1 MTYTARDQWEKH
13 YSDGKNF
20 RQLGER
26 ERELL
31 AEHTPAPEAG
41 GRALDVGC
49 GTGELA
55 AYLTCLGYR
64 VDACDFADSA
74 IARAREEHAAIE
86 GVRWLHLDIERDD
99 PAPLHEAE
107 YDLITLRLMYPFVQ
121 DRGRVVHTLGE
132 RLRDGGALV
141 IITPV
146 AEHTPEERRGIAL
159 AQDEIALVG
168 TGWET
173 VERLDADGLA
183 FLVLRGPCHTD
194 TRAAEKR
201 PPTAHALTG
210 ALAVV
215 TDDAGR
221 VLLGRSRRGMLELP
235 GGKTRGPED
244 FAAAAVRE
252 LAEET
257 GLLADPGDAHVV
269 TILVDDSHGIPRLT
283 AVVRISAWTG
293 TLTNQEPELFDR
305 WEFFDLHALACV
317 GPVFVPAASAL
328 DAVWPGVIPA
338 LPPVVSY
345 PLAVEQPPVPG
356 EPAEA
361 FRLRQA
367 MAQTVID
374 GGWAPSEAIQQA
386 LRTVPRHRFAPEV
399 NLAAAYDGG
408 DRAVITRR
416 DETGAAI
423 SSVSAAW
430 LQADMIEHLRLK
442 PGAIVFEAGSGGYNA
457 ELIAHVT
464 APDSRVV
471 TVDIDPWVVRRT
483 RAFLTEAGS
492 GRVTA
497 VEADAALGAPA
508 HLVPRGGFD
517 GSMITYNCWDIA
529 PAWRDQLAEG
539 GRLALPLEIG
549 GYTRAVT
556 FERRGQVLEA
566 RHFTYCGFVRD
577 QGQQARTI
585 PVTGL
590 LDGELTLR
598 FEHGTAAET
607 AGLRLEEALRGPR
620 HEITTGVTMGTGAY
634 FGSLQLYAATTLPD
648 FCRLAAHRDTGV
660 TAIAKDRDAPAVVA
674 DASLAYL
681 THVQTRH
688 GELPEDKEWEWVV
701 HAFGEQGLQLA
712 EQLAATVRAWDRHV
726 RADDNDKHADPL
738 LTVHPAGTPDDLL
751 PAGHVLDKEHC
762 RLVFQWPDRDGH
774 LPGPARHHRVAP
786 VPAPVLEER

>member
-1 MTYTARDQWEKH
+1 MTYTARDEWQQH
-13 YSDGKNF
+13 YGEGKGW

-31 AEHTPAPEAG
+31 AEHTPVPEGG

-55 AYLTCLGYR
+55 AHLAGLGYS
-64 VDACDFADSA
+64 VDAVDFAESA
-74 IARAREEHAAIE
+74 IARAREEHADIE
-86 GVRWLHLDIERDD
+86 GVRWLQLDIERDD
-99 PAPLHEAE
+99 PAPLHEE
-107 YDLITLRLMYPFVQ
+107 GYDLITLRLVYPFVR
-121 DRGRVVHTLGE
+121 DRGRIVHGLGE

-141 IITPV
+141 VITPV
-146 AEHTPEERRGIAL
+146 VENTPEERRGIAL
-159 AQDEIALVG
+159 DEEEIVLLGA
-168 TGWET
+168 GWAM

-183 FLVLRGPCHTD
+183 FLVLRGPCHAD
-194 TRAAEKR
+194 TRAVEKR
-201 PPTAHALTG
+201 PPTSHALTG

-235 GGKTRGPED
+235 GGKTAGPED

-257 GLLADPGDAHVV
+257 GLVADPVDAHAV
-269 TILVDDSHGIPRLT
+269 TMLVDDSHGVPRLT
-283 AVVRISAWTG
+283 AVVRITAWTG
-293 TLTNQEPELFDR
+293 TLANPEPKLFDR

-317 GPVFVPAASAL
+317 GDVFAPAALAL
-328 DAVWPGVIPA
+328 DAVWPGVIPG
-338 LPPVVSY
+338 LQPVTAY
-345 PLAVEQPPVPG
+345 PIASDQPPVPG

-361 FRLRQA
+361 GRLRAA

-374 GGWAPSEAIQQA
+374 GGWAPSAPVQEA

-408 DRAVITRR
+408 DRAVVTRY
-416 DETGAAI
+416 DKAGTAI

-430 LQADMIEHLRLK
+430 LQADMIEHLGLG
-442 PGAIVFEAGSGGYNA
+442 PGAVVFEAGSGGYNA
-457 ELIAHVT
+457 ELIAHT
-464 APDSRVV
+464 TGPGGRVV

-483 RAFLTEAGS
+483 RRFLAEAGS
-492 GRVTA
+492 RRVTA

-517 GSMITYNCWDIA
+517 ASMITYNCWDIA
-529 PAWRDQLAEG
+529 PAWREQLAEG
-539 GRLALPLEIG
+539 ARLVLPLEMG

-556 FERRGQVLEA
+556 FERRGQVLHA
-566 RHFTYCGFVRD
+566 RNFTYCGFVRD

-585 PVTGL
+585 PVVSL
-590 LDGELTLR
+590 LGGGLTLR

-607 AGLRLEEALRGPR
+607 AGLEEALREPR
-620 HEITTGVTMGTGAY
+620 HEVATGITMGAANSS
-634 FGSLQLYAATTLPD
+634 FGSLQLYAATILPG
-648 FCRLAAHRDTGV
+648 FCRLAAHHEGV
-660 TAIAKDRDAPAVVA
+660 TGIAKNRDAPAIVG

-681 THVQTRH
+681 IHVQTKDGDR
-688 GELPEDKEWEWVV
+688 PQDKEWEWVV
-701 HAFGEQGLQLA
+701 HAFGEEGPALA
-712 EQLAATVRAWDRHV
+712 ERLASTVRAWDRHV
-726 RADDNDKHADPL
+726 RADDNDRHADPV

-751 PAGHVLDKEHC
+751 PAGDVLDKEHC
-762 RLVFQWPDRDGH
+762 RLVFRWPGRDVL
-774 LPGPARHHRVAP
+774 LPRPAEHPGADIVTEG
-786 VPAPVLEER
+786 V